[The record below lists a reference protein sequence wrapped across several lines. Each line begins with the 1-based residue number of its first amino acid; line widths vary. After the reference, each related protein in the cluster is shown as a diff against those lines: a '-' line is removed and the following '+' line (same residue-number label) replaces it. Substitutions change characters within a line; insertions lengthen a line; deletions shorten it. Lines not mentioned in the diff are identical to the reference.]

1 MDYRQGFTLIELMI
15 VLVIVGVL
23 TAIAVPQFSSA
34 RQRAYYAAV
43 QSDLKNLSVQQEFY
57 HADNYEYSASLADLN
72 FVASEGVTVTPTA
85 TETGWSATATHEA
98 LADDEGCVM
107 YSGDVTDKPSMG
119 DLTASDPGVVECTG

>member
-1 MDYRQGFTLIELMI
+1 MLVGFQ
-15 VLVIVGVL
+15 V
-23 TAIAVPQFSSA
+23 
-34 RQRAYYAAV
+34 
-43 QSDLKNLSVQQEFY
+43 FY